1 MAYDPDKDRR
11 PIGNGRVRSPLMMII
26 RGLQIAFGL
35 AAAVLIPPYGYVVAA
50 VIIPYAGWMLIKEA
64 RKP

>member
-1 MAYDPDKDRR
+1 
-11 PIGNGRVRSPLMMII
+11 MMII